1 MHLPVWNVEHVE
13 NLVGVLVLNDAG
25 SNPDRITLAQLVSY
39 LYSRTSVIR
48 PPMSKA
54 SQKPIWISE

>member
-25 SNPDRITLAQLVSY
+25 SNPDRITLAIATYNGFPGY
-39 LYSRTSVIR
+39 L
-48 PPMSKA
+48 
-54 SQKPIWISE
+54 

>member
-1 MHLPVWNVEHVE
+1 MVRVIKKTDTLPVWNVKHVE

-39 LYSRTSVIR
+39 L
-48 PPMSKA
+48 
-54 SQKPIWISE
+54 